1 MQALIRLLL
10 RSSLIRVYIV
20 GVYTFMPILWS
31 SRCVDKEPTEKEQK
45 LRPIA
50 DFQKYP
56 CVPGVPHFPPSNWS
70 LTGPCVRMFND
81 TTNQKRLDGK
91 CVPLRTK
98 KGTTPICTYSYNKD
112 IYVSKS
118 LQIDGQWE
126 GDLVDNI
133 SKFLLTRPDVEFLDV
148 GCNIGTYTL
157 AVANLGKRVVAIDA
171 NTDSLEL
178 LYKSLTLGKLHQNV
192 TLIWNAVSDG
202 YSKVT
207 LSKEPGNVGGTGIR
221 KPDLENI
228 AQNTF
233 LTQTIKLDDL
243 VPLFRGKRIVMKMDI
258 ETSEYSA
265 LVGGE
270 NFFKAVDVLLIQ
282 IEIRWHKT
290 ASTGPKIV
298 EYLATR
304 HFKPFIDSNRQKP
317 LDGINIKTWPGDIYF
332 IKS

>member
-1 MQALIRLLL
+1 M
-10 RSSLIRVYIV
+10 
-20 GVYTFMPILWS
+20 
-31 SRCVDKEPTEKEQK
+31 
-45 LRPIA
+45 
-50 DFQKYP
+50 
-56 CVPGVPHFPPSNWS
+56 
-70 LTGPCVRMFND
+70 RMFND

-133 SKFLLTRPDVEFLDV
+133 SKFLIARPDVEFLDV